1 MPDRRAGQ
9 RASAPAAQSLHAGV
23 GVWKEKL
30 AERKQ
35 HLRQE
40 FQARKAPV
48 ELLRR
53 HSAAI
58 DRQLKE
64 VWAGQG
70 MPRDAAFAA
79 VGGYGRGQLF
89 PSSDVDLL
97 ILLSAPPDAGLAR
110 KLENLVGILWDI
122 GLDVGHSV
130 RTVEECVTLAAT
142 DLSVQTTLLE
152 ARLLTGKREFFARF
166 VKRMREMLD
175 PGEFLQAKLLEQQ
188 QRHARYAE
196 SNLEPNIKESA
207 GGLRDLQNII
217 WISRAAGLGSSWRE
231 LSRRGLI
238 ALSEAREIQRH
249 EQFLQS
255 LRIRLH
261 YLAGRRDDRLLFDY
275 QTSLARELGFHDRP
289 HRLASEQLMQRYYR
303 TAKAVSQLNTIL
315 LQNLGARVAP
325 VHDKEYHPINERFG
339 MRDERLE
346 VHDERVFR
354 RSPSAILES
363 FVLLQQHHELKGM
376 NAPTLR
382 SLWRARR
389 LINTAFRR
397 DRHNRQQFMQ
407 VLRSPERVER
417 TLRQMNENGVLGGYL
432 PGFSRI
438 VGQMQHDL
446 YHVYTVDEHILRV
459 VRNLRRF
466 SIPELAHEFPL
477 CSRLMSNFERPEVL
491 YAAALF
497 HDIAKGRGGDHSQL
511 GAVDA
516 RRFCRDH
523 SLGPDDAELVPWL
536 VENHLV
542 MSATAQKQDI
552 ADPDVISAFTQRV
565 RDERHLVALY
575 LLTVADIRGT
585 SPKVWNAWKSKL
597 LEDLF
602 GATRRRLAGHHAT
615 VASSLQMRQEEARA
629 KLRLYAVPE
638 HAQGKLW
645 AKLDDTYFL
654 RNEAQ
659 EIAWHTRSLYY
670 RVDSPEPIVKARLSP
685 AGEGLQVMIY
695 VPDQK
700 ELFARICSFFES
712 ISYTI
717 FEAKIYTTRHG
728 YALDSFQVQDPDNR
742 RPQYRDV
749 IGLIEYELA
758 DRLRNKTPLPA
769 LSNPRLSRE
778 LRHFPISPEV
788 NVQPDD
794 RGVYWV
800 LSVIAGDRPGLL
812 SRVARVLTAYDIDL
826 HTAKINTLG
835 ARAEDVFLV
844 TGAGLKN
851 SKTVVRLESA
861 LVEQLRTA

>member
-1 MPDRRAGQ
+1 MAEYTSQQ
-9 RASAPAAQSLHAGV
+9 RADAAAAHRFQERVGAWKAKLADTRQRLRDEFIAREAPA
-23 GVWKEKL
+23 
-30 AERKQ
+30 
-35 HLRQE
+35 
-40 FQARKAPV
+40 

-64 VWAGQG
+64 VWASQA
-70 MPRDAAFAA
+70 MPRHAVLAA

-89 PSSDVDLL
+89 PSSDIDLL
-97 ILLSAPPDAGLAR
+97 ILLSSPPDDRFAR
-110 KLENLVGILWDI
+110 KLEDLVGILWDI
-122 GLDVGHSV
+122 GLEVGHSV
-130 RTVEECVTLAAT
+130 RTVEECLTLSAT

-152 ARLLTGKREFFARF
+152 ARRLAGKRDLFVRFA
-166 VKRMREMLD
+166 KRLRDALD
-175 PGEFLQAKLLEQQ
+175 PVEFLQAKLLEQQ
-188 QRHARYAE
+188 QRHSRYAE
-196 SNLEPNIKESA
+196 SSLEPNIKESA

-217 WISRAAGLGSSWRE
+217 WISRAGGLGSSWRE
-231 LSRRGLI
+231 LARRGLI
-238 ALSEAREIQRH
+238 VASEAREIQRH
-249 EQFLQS
+249 EQFLQA

-261 YLAGRRDDRLLFDY
+261 YLAGRREDRLLFDY
-275 QTSLARELGFHDRP
+275 QASLARALGLHDSA
-289 HRLASEQLMQRYYR
+289 HRLASEHLMQRYYR
-303 TAKAVSQLNTIL
+303 TAKAVSQLNAIL
-315 LQNLGARVAP
+315 LQNLGARIAP
-325 VHDKEYHPINERFG
+325 QRDGDYHAINERFG

-346 VHDERVFR
+346 VRDERLFR
-354 RSPSAILES
+354 RHPEAILES
-363 FVLLQQHHELKGM
+363 FVLLQNRHELKGM
-376 NAPTLR
+376 NARTLR

-389 LINTAFRR
+389 LINGGFRR
-397 DRHNRQQFMQ
+397 NERNRRQFMQ
-407 VLRSPERVER
+407 ILRSPDRVER
-417 TLRQMNENGVLGGYL
+417 TLRRMNENGVLGGYL
-432 PGFSRI
+432 PAFGRI

-446 YHVYTVDEHILRV
+446 YHVHTVDEHILRV

-491 YAAALF
+491 YVAALF

-511 GAVDA
+511 GAIDA
-516 RRFCRDH
+516 HGFCRDH
-523 SLGPDDAELVPWL
+523 SLVPEDTELVTWL
-536 VENHLV
+536 VEHHLV

-552 ADPDVISAFTQRV
+552 SDPEVISAFAARV

-585 SPKVWNAWKSKL
+585 SPKVWNAWKAKL

-615 VASSLQMRQEEARA
+615 VESSLQTRQEEARA
-629 KLRLYAVPE
+629 KLQLYAVPE
-638 HAQGKLW
+638 HAQDALW
-645 AKLDDTYFL
+645 SKLDDTYFL
-654 RNEAQ
+654 RHEPQ
-659 EIAWHTRSLYY
+659 EIAWHTRLLYY
-670 RVDSPEPIVKARLSP
+670 RVDSAEPIVKARLSP

-695 VPDQK
+695 VPDQR

-712 ISYTI
+712 ISYDI
-717 FEAKIYTTRHG
+717 YEAKIYTTRHG

-758 DRLRNKTPLPA
+758 DRLRNKSSLPA
-769 LSNPRLSRE
+769 LGKPRLSRQ

-788 NVQPDD
+788 NIQPDD

-800 LSVIAGDRPGLL
+800 LSVLAGDRPGLL
-812 SRVARVLTAYDIDL
+812 SRIARVLTAFDINL

-844 TGAGLKN
+844 TGAGLN
-851 SKTVVRLESA
+851 NPKTVVRLESA
-861 LVEQLRTA
+861 LVEQLRT

>member
-1 MPDRRAGQ
+1 MLRANDR
-9 RASAPAAQSLHAGV
+9 SAPASSTQNRVSS
-23 GVWKEKL
+23 WKQRL
-30 AERKQ
+30 NQRKRR
-35 HLRQE
+35 LRE
-40 FQARKAPV
+40 DFEARQAPL
-48 ELLRR
+48 ELLRG

-58 DRQLKE
+58 DRLLKE
-64 VWAGQG
+64 VWTSHG
-70 MPRDAAFAA
+70 MPQDAALAA

-89 PSSDVDLL
+89 PASDIDLL
-97 ILLSAPPDAGLAR
+97 ILLPAPPGAHLAG
-110 KLENLVGILWDI
+110 KLESLIGILWDI
-122 GLDVGHSV
+122 GLEVGHAV
-130 RTVEECVTLAAT
+130 RTVDECVELAAS
-142 DLSVQTTLLE
+142 DLTIQTTLLE
-152 ARLLTGKREFFARF
+152 ARLLIGNRPLFGRFAKRIHDAREPVDF
-166 VKRMREMLD
+166 YR
-175 PGEFLQAKLLEQQ
+175 AKLLEQQ

-207 GGLRDLQNII
+207 GGLRDLHSII
-217 WISRAAGLGSSWRE
+217 WISRAAGLGTSWRE
-231 LSRRGLI
+231 LARRGLI
-238 ALSEAREIQRH
+238 IMSEAREIQRH
-249 EQFLQS
+249 ESLLQS

-261 YLAGRRDDRLLFDY
+261 YLAGRREDRLLFDY
-275 QTSLARELGFHDRP
+275 QSQLARALGLHDRP
-289 HRLASEQLMQRYYR
+289 HRLASEQLMQLYYR
-303 TAKAVSQLNTIL
+303 TAKAVSQLNNIL
-315 LQNLGARVAP
+315 LQNLGARIVP
-325 VHDKEYHPINERFG
+325 VRDTEYHPINERFG
-339 MRDERLE
+339 TRDERLE
-346 VHDERVFR
+346 VRDERVFR
-354 RSPSAILES
+354 RSPGAILES

-389 LINTAFRR
+389 LIDSAFRR
-397 DRHNRQQFMQ
+397 DRRNRQQFMQ
-407 VLRSPERVER
+407 VLRSSERVEHS
-417 TLRQMNENGVLGGYL
+417 LRQMNENGVLGRYL
-432 PGFSRI
+432 PAFGRI

-466 SIPELAHEFPL
+466 SIPELAHEFPF

-491 YAAALF
+491 YVAALF

-516 RRFCRDH
+516 RRFCRNH
-523 SLGPDDAELVPWL
+523 SLGPEDTDLVAWL
-536 VENHLV
+536 VESHLV
-542 MSATAQKQDI
+542 MSTTAQKQDI
-552 ADPDVISAFTQRV
+552 SDPQIVSAFAQRV
-565 RDERHLVALY
+565 RDERRLIALY

-602 GATRRRLAGHHAT
+602 AATRRHLAGDHVT
-615 VASSLQMRQEEARA
+615 LASSLQMRQEEARA

-638 HAQGKLW
+638 HAQDRLW
-645 AKLDDTYFL
+645 TKLDDSYFL
-654 RNEAQ
+654 RHEPQ
-659 EIAWHTRSLYY
+659 EIAWHTRLLYY
-670 RVDSPEPIVKARLSP
+670 RMDASAPIVKARLSP

-712 ISYTI
+712 ISYDI

-728 YALDSFQVQDPDNR
+728 YALDSFQVQDPTNR

-758 DRLRNKTPLPA
+758 DRLRHKTPLPA
-769 LSNPRLSRE
+769 LGKPRLSRQ

-788 NVQPDD
+788 NIQPDD

-800 LSVIAGDRPGLL
+800 LSIIAGDRPGLL
-812 SRVARVLTAYDIDL
+812 SRVARVLTAYDINL

-844 TGAGLKN
+844 TGAGLKDP
-851 SKTVVRLESA
+851 KTVVRLESA
-861 LVEQLRTA
+861 LVEQLRT

>member
-1 MPDRRAGQ
+1 
-9 RASAPAAQSLHAGV
+9 
-23 GVWKEKL
+23 
-30 AERKQ
+30 
-35 HLRQE
+35 
-40 FQARKAPV
+40 
-48 ELLRR
+48 
-53 HSAAI
+53 
-58 DRQLKE
+58 
-64 VWAGQG
+64 
-70 MPRDAAFAA
+70 
-79 VGGYGRGQLF
+79 
-89 PSSDVDLL
+89 SDVYLL
-97 ILLSAPPDAGLAR
+97 ILLSAPPDTGLVR

-130 RTVEECVTLAAT
+130 RTVEECATLAAT

-166 VKRMREMLD
+166 VKRMRETLD
-175 PGEFLQAKLLEQQ
+175 PREFLQAKFLEQQ

-231 LSRRGLI
+231 LARRGLI
-238 ALSEAREIQRH
+238 SLSEAREIQRH

-261 YLAGRRDDRLLFDY
+261 YLAGRREDRLLFDY

-289 HRLASEQLMQRYYR
+289 HLLASEQLMQRYYR
-303 TAKAVSQLNTIL
+303 TAKSVSQLNTIL
-315 LQNLGARVAP
+315 LQYLGTRIAP

-346 VHDERVFR
+346 AHDDRVFR
-354 RSPSAILES
+354 RCPSAILES

-397 DRHNRQQFMQ
+397 DQHNRQQFMQ

-417 TLRQMNENGVLGGYL
+417 ALRQMNENGVLGGYL
-432 PGFSRI
+432 PDFGRI

-523 SLGPDDAELVPWL
+523 SLSPDDTELVPWL

-552 ADPDVISAFTQRV
+552 ADPEVISAFAQRV
-565 RDERHLVALY
+565 RDERHLHALY

-602 GATRRRLAGHHAT
+602 GATRRRLAGHRAT
-615 VASSLQMRQEEARA
+615 VASNLQMRQEEART
-629 KLRLYAVPE
+629 KLRLYAVSE
-638 HAQGKLW
+638 HAQDKLW

-654 RNEAQ
+654 RNESQ

-670 RVDSPEPIVKARLSP
+670 RVDSPEPIVKARVSP

-712 ISYTI
+712 ISYDI
-717 FEAKIYTTRHG
+717 HEAKIYTTRHG
-728 YALDSFQVQDPDNR
+728 YAFDSFQVQDPDNR

-769 LSNPRLSRE
+769 LSKPRLNRE

-851 SKTVVRLESA
+851 PKTVVRLESA
-861 LVEQLRTA
+861 LVEQLRT